1 MRTALILLSAVV
13 LLFAALF
20 LLTGHARPAAIAA
33 SVVALCGSGIITL
46 KTFRKLPGPRTRRA
60 ATILSLLFFV
70 LIAAQWG
77 ITELG
82 RSSILRPDPRSYRL
96 MTHATLQS
104 LALYAADAQL
114 LMQKYYAT
122 PAALRQP
129 FGTAARAILQRSPN
143 RPQFDTTAD
152 GKRLCEI
159 LPSAD
164 SELVIR
170 ATMPVPHEFGAR
182 GDSVDAVGR
191 LILTAQGGRYVI
203 DR

>member
-1 MRTALILLSAVV
+1 MRTALIIVSAVV
-13 LLFAALF
+13 FLFAALF

-33 SVVALCGSGIITL
+33 SAVALCGSGILTVHTVRTI
-46 KTFRKLPGPRTRRA
+46 PRPRLRRGA
-60 ATILSLLFFV
+60 VILSLLFFTV
-70 LIAAQWG
+70 VAAQWA

-104 LALYAADAQL
+104 LALYAADAQR
-114 LMQKYYAT
+114 LMQQYYAT
-122 PAALRQP
+122 PPAQRQP

-143 RPQFDTTAD
+143 RPQFDTSAD

-170 ATMPVPHEFGAR
+170 ATMAIPQEPGTS
-182 GDSVDAVGR
+182 GDSLDAVGR
-191 LILTAQGGRYVI
+191 LILTAHGGRYVI